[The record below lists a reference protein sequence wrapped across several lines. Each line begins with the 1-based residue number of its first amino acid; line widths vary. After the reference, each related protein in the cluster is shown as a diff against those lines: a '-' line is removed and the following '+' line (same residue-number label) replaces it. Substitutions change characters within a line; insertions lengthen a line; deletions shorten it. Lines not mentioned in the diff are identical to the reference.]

1 MQATMASKRFR
12 RPVPSFA
19 LLARAGPTSRGL
31 INRVAGSVAALRT
44 EPASPRRG
52 PRPTAHAAPRSPLFS
67 RPARSLRSPIIAP
80 PRRWRRHHGLR
91 HRGVRAQANQS
102 STPPALAP
110 RPLVKPPTQASE
122 MKGPRP
128 PQKTG
133 PCPPSR
139 LHASIRTPFR
149 PPGTL
154 SAAAR
159 TRAAP
164 KRGATTPVPANT
176 LATSP
181 RGATNDANT
190 SSRENRARR
199 PLSHLDAD
207 ADPPP
212 PTPRPQIASASPVPA
227 AAYAV
232 AYADDTA
239 ILAVSVPAAIAAVA
253 LLRRRRM
260 RDPVGA

>member
-1 MQATMASKRFR
+1 MASKRFR

-31 INRVAGSVAALRT
+31 VNRVAGSAAALRT
-44 EPASPRRG
+44 EPASPHRG
-52 PRPTAHAAPRSPLFS
+52 WCPTANATPRSPLFS
-67 RPARSLRSPIIAP
+67 RPARSPCSPIIAP
-80 PRRWRRHHGLR
+80 PRRWRRSSPRSPTPWCTGASQPVKQAAGPPR
-91 HRGVRAQANQS
+91 RGQNEGP
-102 STPPALAP
+102 TPALKDGLTPTLQAP
-110 RPLVKPPTQASE
+110 RERSS
-122 MKGPRP
+122 
-128 PQKTG
+128 PQ
-133 PCPPSR
+133 SR
-139 LHASIRTPFR
+139 RLRRAPD
-149 PPGTL
+149 TL
-154 SAAAR
+154 QVAAR

-164 KRGATTPVPANT
+164 KHGATTPVPANT
-176 LATSP
+176 LAASP
-181 RGATNDANT
+181 RGATNDAKT

-212 PTPRPQIASASPVPA
+212 PTPGPQTASASSVPA

-239 ILAVSVPAAIAAVA
+239 IFAVSAPAAIAAVA

>member
-1 MQATMASKRFR
+1 VIFFCMQATMASKRFR

-52 PRPTAHAAPRSPLFS
+52 RRPTAHAAPRSPLFS

-122 MKGPRP
+122 MKGPHP

-133 PCPPSR
+133 PCPLYNAHPPGSTR
-139 LHASIRTPFR
+139 ASGHLSGLRAPFR
-149 PPGTL
+149 PRPARGPPPSAAPPRPFPPTL
-154 SAAAR
+154 SPRHREVPQMTPIPRAAR
-159 TRAAP
+159 TVHAGP
-164 KRGATTPVPANT
+164 S
-176 LATSP
+176 ATSVRMQIRHRP
-181 RGATNDANT
+181 HPD
-190 SSRENRARR
+190 RR
-199 PLSHLDAD
+199 LLAPPPS
-207 ADPPP
+207 PPP
-212 PTPRPQIASASPVPA
+212 PTRSPTRTTPRF
-227 AAYAV
+227 
-232 AYADDTA
+232 
-239 ILAVSVPAAIAAVA
+239 
-253 LLRRRRM
+253 
-260 RDPVGA
+260 